1 MVVLRKT
8 AAAMMNYIT
17 RCCTPYE
24 AKAATEHFDEEVL
37 KYLCEIQRIKRNE
50 LTALTVEELLSP
62 LLLGGT
68 AIVATAQIAAAGI
81 PFLASVA
88 MALATMRRIA
98 GDDKAFGYFEGALKA
113 FREKHT
119 YLKKSLPESAS
130 AFAAK
135 YAEGAMGKSGRKI
148 KVNGLQ
154 AKWTLIFN
162 HNKSKTRLEEYHA
175 AATDEPS
182 QSRLTVALA
191 ARRRGT
197 HEKFTAAV
205 DKGTVLTNEEAR
217 VAFRYHFSL

>member
-1 MVVLRKT
+1 
-8 AAAMMNYIT
+8 MMNYIT

-68 AIVATAQIAAAGI
+68 GIVATAQIAAAGI

-98 GDDKAFGYFEGALKA
+98 GDDKAFGHFEGALKA
-113 FREKHT
+113 SREKHT
-119 YLKKSLPESAS
+119 YLKKSPPESAS

-162 HNKSKTRLEEYHA
+162 NNRSKTRIEEYHA

-205 DKGTVLTNEEAR
+205 DKGTTMTNDEAR
-217 VAFRYHFSL
+217 VAFRYHFSLKL